1 MTQRVYGISIDK
13 TNEHNIYNVQGLTN
27 EEKEELINNEDLEVY
42 TLEGFFYYLNEDM
55 IDTENMYW
63 FIY

>member
-1 MTQRVYGISIDK
+1 MTQRVYGISID
-13 TNEHNIYNVQGLTN
+13 NAPQGVNVANLTD
-27 EEKEELINNEDLEVY
+27 EQKQELIETADLEVY